1 MKTIEEIVYEA
12 SELRSSDIHL
22 INNLPVKIRIDGSL
36 ENLNDEVLNE
46 EMLIAYAKELCGEK
60 GYETL
65 MEVGELD
72 ASKTISNARC
82 RIHVFLGQGIP
93 RASLRIL
100 SDKIPDMMKLGL
112 PDGAI
117 KLPDL
122 KNGIVL
128 VTGETGSGKS
138 TTLASMLDYIN
149 HTRKA
154 HIVTLEDPIEYLY
167 TPDQCAINQREVG
180 KDTKTFASGLRASL
194 REDPDIILIG
204 EMRDRETIETAIT
217 AAETGHLVFGTLH
230 TKSAADSIDRMVQV
244 FPADQQTQIR
254 LQLSMVLQAVISQQ
268 LLKKK
273 IGGRVL
279 AAELMIVTPSI
290 RNLIR
295 DGKTPQIESA
305 IITSRDVGGQTM
317 DQALVGLY
325 KKNAI
330 SKSVALDNADDKE
343 FIERNCI

>member
-1 MKTIEEIVYEA
+1 MKTIEEIVSLA
-12 SELRSSDIHL
+12 KDLKSSDIHL

-36 ENLNDEVLNE
+36 ENLNEEVLDE
-46 EMLIAYAKELCGEK
+46 DALTTYVKELCNE
-60 GYETL
+60 GYNSL
-65 MEVGELD
+65 MEVGEYD
-72 ASKTISNARC
+72 GSSTIAGARC
-82 RIHVFLGQGIP
+82 RIHTYLAQGVP
-93 RASLRIL
+93 RAAIRIL
-100 SDKIPDMMKLGL
+100 ADQIPNMMNIGL
-112 PDGAI
+112 PEGAL

-154 HIVTLEDPIEYLY
+154 HIVTLEDPIEYIY
-167 TPDQCAINQREVG
+167 TPDLCAINQRQVG

-230 TKSAADSIDRMVQV
+230 TKSASDSIDRMVQV

-268 LLKKK
+268 LVKKK
-273 IGGRVL
+273 IGGRCLV
-279 AAELMIVTPSI
+279 AELMVVTPNI

-295 DGKTPQIESA
+295 DGKTPQISSA
-305 IITSRDVGGQTM
+305 ITTSTAVGGQSN
-317 DQALVGLY
+317 DQALIALF
-325 KKNAI
+325 KKNLI
-330 SKSVALDNADDKE
+330 SKSTALEAADDTE
-343 FIERNCI
+343 FVENNCI

>member
-1 MKTIEEIVYEA
+1 MKSIEQVVAEA
-12 SELRSSDIHL
+12 KSLRSSDIHL
-22 INNLPVKIRIDGSL
+22 INNLPVKVRVDGQL
-36 ENLNDEVLNE
+36 ENLSTEVLNE
-46 EMLIAYAKELCGEK
+46 EDLFAYAKDLCGD
-60 GYETL
+60 GFDNL
-65 MEVGELD
+65 MKIGEFD
-72 ASKTISNARC
+72 GSRTISEARC
-82 RIHVFLGQGIP
+82 RIHVFLGQGVPSI
-93 RASLRIL
+93 SLRIL
-100 SDKIPDMMKLGL
+100 SDKIPDMMNLGL
-112 PDGAI
+112 PEGALR
-117 KLPDL
+117 LPDL

-138 TTLASMLDYIN
+138 TTLAAMLDYIN
-149 HTRKA
+149 HNRKA

-204 EMRDRETIETAIT
+204 EMRDKETIETAIT

-230 TKSAADSIDRMVQV
+230 TKSAAESIDRMVQV
-244 FPADQQTQIR
+244 FPADEQTQIR

-273 IGGRVL
+273 VGGRIL
-279 AAELMIVTPSI
+279 AAELMVVTPSI

-295 DGKTPQIESA
+295 DGKTPQIQSA
-305 IITSRDVGGQTM
+305 IVTSAAVGGQTM
-317 DQALVGLY
+317 DQAIIGLF

-330 SKSVALDNADDKE
+330 SKQVALDACDDE
-343 FIERNCI
+343 EQVLRNIY